1 MEGNKN
7 YLGEKKLLVEIVEQ
21 SKTRKKQI
29 THVKTFLELI
39 MLI

>member
-1 MEGNKN
+1 MKGNE
-7 YLGEKKLLVEIVEQ
+7 YLKKKGYWGENVEQ

-29 THVKTFLELI
+29 AHVKTFLELI

>member
-1 MEGNKN
+1 MESNKE
-7 YLGEKKLLVEIVEQ
+7 YFGGEMPLGETVEQ